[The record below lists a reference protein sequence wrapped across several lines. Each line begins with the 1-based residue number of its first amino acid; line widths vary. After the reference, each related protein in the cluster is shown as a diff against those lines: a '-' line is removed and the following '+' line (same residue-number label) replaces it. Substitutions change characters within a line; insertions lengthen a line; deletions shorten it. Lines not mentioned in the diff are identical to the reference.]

1 MPEHIALARMGK
13 LVAADVSVGQ
23 LGANSRAVSEALE
36 ARPEAA
42 LDVLEMLLAEAC
54 KKRRNE
60 KLLTAYTYML
70 GQALRCARL
79 AAEGGFAFAAEVTD
93 SVRHRLLA
101 AGKDGRIEPALLL
114 MLLREFA
121 SAQLDPGP
129 ELRALVE
136 RSAKAMA
143 LDPHD
148 LDAGDDPIAALHRH
162 LADLAQELDGDP
174 FALCAQ
180 MQEMAN
186 AFPDDQRAAFA
197 ACVLQS
203 GQETVR
209 EAALGWVLDARASV
223 RNGTTSAIEH
233 AAARDGVSGTMLRRL
248 IAVRNWLPEPDRL
261 ALDRTIQTC
270 RRKGVELTPWPQAQV
285 REVLISAIDGAGAQS
300 AFVIAREGR
309 RNAIACLLL
318 KHGVGVRDAWARH
331 GLTRS
336 ELDEFIAQLQAI
348 DLVPSSLDYVR
359 LAVAHGLAT
368 NLTSGVMPPFLL
380 IDALETAGLQG
391 LQPQALTADAVL
403 SLLEAEADPAL
414 SQGEPAANLLV
425 GSSSVLREIGFL
437 DSWFEADADVDQL
450 LGAKGMTRAKR
461 IARVRDEILPRRA
474 DKWVERLAWT
484 ALTVHHSDYDALWQ
498 KFYTSARELNAGR
511 PIGEIPLMMHV
522 ATQTV
527 EAHTA
532 NRRVMRQRA
541 SNSRWLF

>member
-13 LVAADVSVGQ
+13 LVAAEVSMGQ
-23 LGANSRAVSEALE
+23 LGAKSRAVSQALE

-42 LDVLEMLLAEAC
+42 LDVLEMLLAEAS

-70 GQALRCARL
+70 GQALECARL

-101 AGKDGRIEPALLL
+101 AGNDGQIEPALLL

-136 RSAKAMA
+136 RSAEAMA
-143 LDPHD
+143 PDPHD
-148 LDAGDDPIAALHRH
+148 LDDAGDPVAALHRH
-162 LADLAQELDGDP
+162 LEDLAQELDGDS

-203 GQETVR
+203 GEEAVR

-223 RNGTTSAIEH
+223 RNATASAIEH
-233 AAARDGVSGTMLRRL
+233 AAAQGGVSGAMLRRL
-248 IAVRNWLPEPDRL
+248 IAIRNWLPEPDRV

-285 REVLISAIDGAGAQS
+285 REVLTSAVDAAGAQS
-300 AFVIAREGR
+300 VFVIAREGR
-309 RNAIACLLL
+309 RHAIACLLL

-336 ELDEFIAQLQAI
+336 ELDEFIGQLQAI
-348 DLVPSSLDYVR
+348 DLVPTSLDYVR

-368 NLTSGVMPPFLL
+368 NLRSGVMPPFLL
-380 IDALETAGLQG
+380 IDALETAGVQG
-391 LQPQALTADAVL
+391 LQPEALTADTVL
-403 SLLEAEADPAL
+403 SLLEAEADPVL
-414 SQGEPAANLLV
+414 SQEGPAANMLTRN
-425 GSSSVLREIGFL
+425 SSVLREIAFL
-437 DSWFEADADVDQL
+437 DSWFEADTGIEQL
-450 LGAKGMTRAKR
+450 LGTKGMTRAKR

-484 ALTVHHSDYDALWQ
+484 ALTLHHSEDDALWQ
-498 KFYTSARELNAGR
+498 MFYVAARELKAGR
-511 PIGEIPLMMHV
+511 AIGEIPLMMHV

-541 SNSRWLF
+541 SNSPWLF